1 MPIAATRSS
10 ADVRA
15 KPFFQNT
22 GMARRRAT
30 SLSNSLGRAIGST
43 MAFLERIVKNIGHCN
58 EGRAFGEARV
68 KRLLA
73 LILRAAWA
81 PTTLWHRL
89 LRRSGCRS
97 DNPRK

>member
-22 GMARRRAT
+22 WMACRRAT
-30 SLSNSLGRAIGST
+30 SLSNSLGRATAST
-43 MAFLERIVKNIGHCN
+43 MAFLERLVKNIGHCN
-58 EGRAFGEARV
+58 EGLAFGEACV

-73 LILRAAWA
+73 LILRGLGADDAE
-81 PTTLWHRL
+81 
-89 LRRSGCRS
+89 S
-97 DNPRK
+97 K

>member
-10 ADVRA
+10 VDVRA

-30 SLSNSLGRAIGST
+30 SLSNSLGRATAST
-43 MAFLERIVKNIGHCN
+43 MAFLERIVKNIGHWVLSGNSDSTGHCN
-58 EGRAFGEARV
+58 EGLAFGEARV

-73 LILRAAWA
+73 LVLRGLGADDAE
-81 PTTLWHRL
+81 
-89 LRRSGCRS
+89 S
-97 DNPRK
+97 K